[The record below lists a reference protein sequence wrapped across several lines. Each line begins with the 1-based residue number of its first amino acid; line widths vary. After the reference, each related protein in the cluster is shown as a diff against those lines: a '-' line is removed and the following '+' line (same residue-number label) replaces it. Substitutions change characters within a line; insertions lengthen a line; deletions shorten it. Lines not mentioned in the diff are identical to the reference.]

1 MEIEDVLT
9 CKNCAE
15 KSILYIHDL
24 RRKTVCFGIEPHLGN
39 EKILHVIE
47 GKRVE
52 LAASEEL
59 PKGGWDYT
67 VKCPVCG
74 EFGIVYGTFPYDDLR
89 AEGYVCELATFASI
103 SLDEIRLFA
112 PDAIIAEYPARKN
125 RSKLT
130 GKKETET

>member
-24 RRKTVCFGIEPHLGN
+24 HGKTVCFGIEPHLPD
-39 EKILHVIE
+39 EKVLHVIE
-47 GKRVE
+47 GRRAEVKPRRGH
-52 LAASEEL
+52 S
-59 PKGGWDYT
+59 KGGWNYE

-74 EFGIVYGTFPYDDLR
+74 KFGIVFRTFFYDDPR
-89 AEGYVCELATFASI
+89 AEGYVCELATFATI